1 MRTVHSIA
9 ELQQSLS
16 SSSRVFVPTMG
27 ALHTGHAELMRVG
40 KTIAA
45 DSGQLI
51 VSIFVNPLQF
61 GSTEDFSKYP
71 RTEISDRDL
80 AAGSG
85 VDLMWLPSSDELLA
99 SDMLKLKSPEFGDSL
114 EGVHRPGHFDGMLTA
129 VNRLFEIVNPT
140 HAIFGVKDLQQLILI
155 REMAL
160 ERFPDLEIIA
170 VETVRDDF
178 GLALSSRNK
187 YLSASEIQIAAQINK
202 ALNVAALTADP
213 AASFVTNL
221 EKAGIEAGAID
232 YAEVISMPES
242 CLDLGR
248 QRLVVAVRI
257 GSTRLLDNIALNY
270 GELCC

>member
-45 DSGQLI
+45 DSWQLI

-99 SDMLKLKSPEFGDSL
+99 PDMLKLKSPEFGDSL

-257 GSTRLLDNIALNY
+257 GPTRLLDNIALN
-270 GELCC
+270 

>member
-114 EGVHRPGHFDGMLTA
+114 E
-129 VNRLFEIVNPT
+129 
-140 HAIFGVKDLQQLILI
+140 
-155 REMAL
+155 
-160 ERFPDLEIIA
+160 
-170 VETVRDDF
+170 
-178 GLALSSRNK
+178 
-187 YLSASEIQIAAQINK
+187 
-202 ALNVAALTADP
+202 
-213 AASFVTNL
+213 
-221 EKAGIEAGAID
+221 
-232 YAEVISMPES
+232 
-242 CLDLGR
+242 
-248 QRLVVAVRI
+248 
-257 GSTRLLDNIALNY
+257 
-270 GELCC
+270 